1 MSQVR
6 TTVHVE
12 EEAEE
17 TQVKEGHEESK
28 GLHMEWTVQ
37 FVPS

>member
-17 TQVKEGHEESK
+17 TQVKKDHEELE